1 MTECLVLEMIYNNK
15 LVILSVIYRS
25 PSQSSQEYALFEVLL
40 SQLLSDITLKNAF
53 FYYSY

>member
-15 LVILSVIYRS
+15 LVILSVVYRS
-25 PSQSSQEYALFEVLL
+25 PSQSSREYARFEVLL